1 MSAEAKN
8 MDSFWMPFTGNRS
21 FKQKPRLVE
30 RAEGMYYFKPDG
42 SKVLDLVAGLWCCN
56 AGHNHPHVVAAIQ
69 AQAAK
74 MDYAPHFNFGTPGAF
89 EVADMLVELTPDH
102 MNHVFF
108 TNSGSE
114 SVDTALKIAM
124 AYQRER
130 GKGTKTRFI
139 GRERGYHGVGFG
151 GISVGGMPLN
161 RMQFSAAMLNGVD
174 HMPHTHDISRNAF
187 SRGLPQHGAE
197 LADELENILML
208 HHPDNVAAVIVE
220 PISGS
225 AGVLIPPVNYLRR
238 LREICDKHDVL
249 LIFDEVIT
257 GFGRLGS
264 NFAAQEF
271 DVMPDIITTAKGLT
285 SGSVPMGAVFVA
297 DKIYDE
303 FMNKPGGAIELFHGY
318 TYSAHP
324 LAVAA
329 CKATQE
335 AYQQDGIFD
344 RVRVM
349 APVFEDAL
357 HSLKGEPGV
366 IDVRNYG
373 LMGAVELEPDEGAP
387 GARAGRALQGA
398 FDADVMI
405 RVTGDTLAFSPPLI
419 IEEQHIA
426 QGVDTVRKVLRNI

>member
-1 MSAEAKN
+1 MSAEMKN

-21 FKQKPRLVE
+21 FKQNPRLVE
-30 RAEGMYYFKPDG
+30 RAEGMYYYKPDG

-74 MDYAPHFNFGTPGAF
+74 MDYAPHFNFGTPAAF
-89 EVADMLVELTPDH
+89 EAADMLVELTPAH

-151 GISVGGMPLN
+151 GISVGGMLLN

-174 HMPHTHDISRNAF
+174 HLPHTHDISRNAF
-187 SRGLPQHGAE
+187 SRGLPEHGVE
-197 LADELENILML
+197 LADELEDILML

-220 PISGS
+220 PIAGS
-225 AGVLIPPVNYLRR
+225 AGVLIPPVGYLRR

-285 SGSVPMGAVFVA
+285 GGSVPMGAVFVA
-297 DKIYDE
+297 DRIYDE

-335 AYQQDGIFD
+335 AYVTEGIPQ
-344 RVRVM
+344 RVNEI

-357 HSLKGEPGV
+357 HSLQGEPAV

-373 LMGAVELEPDEGAP
+373 LMGAVEMAPDEGAP
-387 GARAGRALQGA
+387 GARAMRALQAA
-398 FDADVMI
+398 FDANLMI
-405 RVTGDTLAFSPPLI
+405 RVTGDTIAFSPPLI
-419 IEEQHIA
+419 MQESHIA
-426 QGVDTVRKVLRNI
+426 EGVDIVRNVLRSI